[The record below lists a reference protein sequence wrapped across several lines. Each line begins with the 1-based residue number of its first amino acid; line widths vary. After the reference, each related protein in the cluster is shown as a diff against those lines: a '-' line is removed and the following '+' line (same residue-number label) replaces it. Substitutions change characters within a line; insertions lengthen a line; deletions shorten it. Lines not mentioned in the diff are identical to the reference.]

1 MNRHNNY
8 LQNNNKL
15 KLTENNDQMKGEY
28 SRQYKPMNHYY
39 AQFFEMQCLDTAA
52 KQPPVIFDA
61 TRS

>member
-15 KLTENNDQMKGEY
+15 KLTAKKHEDEDDLPL
-28 SRQYKPMNHYY
+28 QYKPMNHYY
-39 AQFFEMQCLDTAA
+39 AQLLEMQCLDTAA
-52 KQPPVIFDA
+52 KQPPVISDA